1 MTAPLRTG
9 DPIVVDVA
17 LDARSYQIVIGRGLI
32 ATLGQR
38 IAALRPG
45 AKAAVVSDQTVAK
58 LHLEAALAA
67 LHGRWAHRVEHRGG
81 AGRELEELLRYSRR
95 CARR

>member
-17 LDARSYQIVIGRGLI
+17 LGERSYQIVIGRGLI
-32 ATLGQR
+32 ASLGRR

-45 AKAAVVSDQTVAK
+45 AKAAVVSDETVAK
-58 LHLEAALAA
+58 LHLAASACRAA
-67 LHGRWAHRVEHRGG
+67 GRKAAGVERRGG
-81 AGRELEELLRYSRR
+81 AG
-95 CARR
+95 

>member
-17 LDARSYQIVIGRGLI
+17 LGERSYQIVIGRGLL
-32 ATLGQR
+32 ASLGRR

-45 AKAAVVSDQTVAK
+45 AKAAVVSDETVAK
-58 LHLEAALAA
+58 LHLAAAA
-67 LHGRWAHRVEHRGG
+67 CQTHPRVKRGNHPMYPYP
-81 AGRELEELLRYSRR
+81 AQ
-95 CARR
+95 